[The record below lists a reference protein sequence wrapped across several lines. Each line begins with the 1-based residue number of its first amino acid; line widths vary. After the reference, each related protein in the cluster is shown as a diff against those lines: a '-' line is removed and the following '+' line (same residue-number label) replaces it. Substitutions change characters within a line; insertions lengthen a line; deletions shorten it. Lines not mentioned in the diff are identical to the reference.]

1 MSGDDRDAH
10 GSVGDDG
17 PTDGRWGGLTP
28 MARIEIVVDGEHL
41 PTVRDLL
48 LDAGATGFTTIR
60 GVSGFG
66 HHGEHEGRLLFNDR
80 NSLTMV
86 VCVVP
91 FERVEAMVA
100 GVRRLLDECHGVVF
114 VSETHVSR
122 PDYFRPVTN

>member
-1 MSGDDRDAH
+1 MDRSDSEDDAVT
-10 GSVGDDG
+10 GSASD
-17 PTDGRWGGLTP
+17 RHWGGLTP

-41 PTVRDLL
+41 PTIRDLL

-91 FERVEAMVA
+91 FDRVEPVLA
-100 GVRRLLDECHGVVF
+100 GVRRLLDDCHGVVF
-114 VSETHVSR
+114 VSEPHVSR
-122 PDYFRPVTN
+122 PEYCRPVAG